1 MRSYFLYVEDDTDDI
16 AFFRDAV
23 YAETK
28 RDNTVYVNNGFELLN
43 YLQQIKTDE
52 SYPCLIILDFYL
64 PKVNGMDTL
73 ILLKTDDLYRLIP
86 VIIFSSKMS
95 QADKDKCISL
105 GADIVVKPG
114 GYTNWQEIMAQFST
128 YLDD

>member
-1 MRSYFLYVEDDTDDI
+1 MSSYFLYVEDDTDDI
-16 AFFRDAV
+16 ALFRDAM
-23 YAETK
+23 YTETK

-43 YLQQIKTDE
+43 YLQQVKTDE

-86 VIIFSSKMS
+86 VIVFSSRIS
-95 QADKDKCISL
+95 QVDKDKCTSL
-105 GADIVVKPG
+105 GADIVVKPS
-114 GYTNWQEIMAQFST
+114 GYTNWEEIMTQFRS

>member
-1 MRSYFLYVEDDTDDI
+1 MSSYFLYAEDDTDDI
-16 AFFRDAV
+16 ALFRDAMHS
-23 YAETK
+23 ETN

-43 YLQQIKTDE
+43 YLQRVKTDE

-73 ILLKTDDLYRLIP
+73 ILLRTDDLYRLIP
-86 VIIFSSKMS
+86 VIIFSSKLS
-95 QADKDKCISL
+95 QADKDKCMSL
-105 GADIVVKPG
+105 GADIVVKPA
-114 GYTNWQEIMAQFST
+114 GYTNWHEIITQFRT

>member
-16 AFFRDAV
+16 SLFRDAM
-23 YAETK
+23 YTETK

-43 YLQQIKTDE
+43 YLQQVKTDE

-86 VIIFSSKMS
+86 VIIFSSRIS
-95 QADKDKCISL
+95 QVDRDKCMSL
-105 GADIVVKPG
+105 GADIVVKPSG
-114 GYTNWQEIMAQFST
+114 HTNWEEIMTQFRT